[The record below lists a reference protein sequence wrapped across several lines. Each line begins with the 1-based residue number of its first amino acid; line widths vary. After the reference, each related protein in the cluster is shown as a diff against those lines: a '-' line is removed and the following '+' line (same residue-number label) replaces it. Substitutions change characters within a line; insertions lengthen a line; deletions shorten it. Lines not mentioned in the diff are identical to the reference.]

1 MVKRDLQKEKQQ
13 ELAAIW
19 GSEVQGDARFP
30 KRRRAAQ
37 KKGLGAVEDNDDVDP
52 AALSDIG
59 SDAGSITSKHSDTAK
74 KETRKTV
81 KKESTDYRLHC
92 FVEPGTELNAVRT
105 VFEAYEPKVEIRTA
119 QKGNLLNKSQF
130 AVLTFRNKAMALHAV
145 KKLDGTN
152 QRDLLGVSSLK
163 LNLMLTRQQSKIAR
177 KTFNRK
183 IRHVKERNQLMEA
196 QEDMAFI
203 RNFLKQHSGAKKG
216 KQDGKMLSL
225 S

>member
-1 MVKRDLQKEKQQ
+1 MGKRDLQKEKQL

-30 KRRRAAQ
+30 KRRGAAQ
-37 KKGLGAVEDNDDVDP
+37 KKDCTPVNNNDDVDP
-52 AALSDIG
+52 DALSEIG
-59 SDAGSITSKHSDTAK
+59 SDVGSVASTHSDTAK
-74 KETRKTV
+74 KETRKSA
-81 KKESTDYRLHC
+81 KKKNTNYRLHC

-145 KKLDGTN
+145 KMLDGSN
-152 QRDLLGVSSLK
+152 QRDMLGVTSLK

-177 KTFNRK
+177 KKLNRK
-183 IRHVKERNQLMEA
+183 IHQVKQQDQFKEET
-196 QEDMAFI
+196 EDLEFI
-203 RNFLKQHSGAKKG
+203 RNLLKQQCRPKKI
-216 KQDGKMLSL
+216 K
-225 S
+225 